1 MGTLKGSFES
11 YVMGLVG
18 DRIHAS
24 YIANRIRCNEI
35 EADCH
40 NALDKIKIL
49 NGKIRLLEERIE
61 MLENK
66 KES

>member
-1 MGTLKGSFES
+1 MGTLKELFES
-11 YVMGLVG
+11 YIMRIVG
-18 DRIHAS
+18 NRINACC
-24 YIANRIRCNEI
+24 IANKFRCNEI

-49 NGKIRLLEERIE
+49 NGKIKLLEERIE